1 MTKYIQLSEPPK
13 QIRKPRVN
21 QFLPY
26 LNQITQWCQEGK
38 TAIWIHKQLI
48 QQGFKGAPSS
58 TRRKVQEIKATLSIK
73 KVTIQPPSKR
83 IPFLGVFVNDM

>member
-38 TAIWIHKQLI
+38 TAIWIHKQLKEHLL
-48 QQGFKGAPSS
+48 QPDEKFK
-58 TRRKVQEIKATLSIK
+58 KLKQLS
-73 KVTIQPPSKR
+73 Q
-83 IPFLGVFVNDM
+83 